1 MPRTPDPYEF
11 RGQPRP
17 IEDTQRVWRSMGW
30 EQPTL
35 FDALKET
42 EVSARMWTIKP
53 SPEQALRMGQDA
65 DNIRYV
71 IQRMKDFPAEQQ
83 EIGVVGLSRMINDL
97 ETLLRMNTRLMVCYA
112 VEAGILSEG
121 QGARHLG
128 LDRVTFRE
136 IKDAA
141 RVWAERVEKGT
152 NGEGAPLAGVA
163 AGGSAGEPAQAG
175 VAGDGQGVG
184 GRGEEPGPPT
194 P

>member
-1 MPRTPDPYEF
+1 MPRTPDPYEM
-11 RGQPRP
+11 RGKPRP

-30 EQPTL
+30 VQPTL

-53 SPEQALRMGQDA
+53 PTEETIRMTEEIANIQQAVQRLRE
-65 DNIRYV
+65 
-71 IQRMKDFPAEQQ
+71 FPAEAS
-83 EIGVVGLSRMINDL
+83 EVGTVGLARLVNDL
-97 ETLLRMNTRLMVCYA
+97 QTLLRMNTRLMVCYA

-152 NGEGAPLAGVA
+152 DGEGAPLAGVA
-163 AGGSAGEPAQAG
+163 AGGSPGEPAQAG
-175 VAGDGQGVG
+175 VAGHGQGVG
-184 GRGEEPGPPT
+184 RGAEEPRPT
-194 P
+194 PA